1 MKDHLWKLVSVVVVL
16 TIFALGLAM
25 LLIGCGPEEVTLTPV
40 PVKPTAT
47 YVSAAPPTDT
57 PTPAAAP
64 PTDTPVPPQAEPT
77 PPPTETE
84 EAIGLIDNFEGGDF
98 DGRWWS
104 FTDDNTVS
112 FTCTPDQPGHAS
124 EQAMRL
130 TFEVGAGS
138 WPGCGM
144 DVDPSQWGDAGGLSF
159 FWRADQAGLE
169 ANVILN
175 IEDPTQTYPDSKGV
189 TPFQTMLQTPGEE
202 WTPVTLKWD
211 DLAKAEWVGE
221 SGAGVLDPTHIVA
234 LLFQVNEAQSG
245 SVWVDDLQLVTG
257 PAARPVPTVPP
268 TAPAALPQAGPVVDK
283 WSLWTGGTQLR
294 GANIWQHVVVPWV
307 DGDEFLGDGHV
318 GPPFVQEDLDRL
330 AAMGANY
337 VNISGPG
344 LFTEKP
350 PYVLDEAVQ
359 AHLDNLLDMIAR
371 ADLFAVITARTGP
384 GRSDFTFYWDESDD
398 LAELLLND
406 DVWLKQDAQD
416 AWVEMWRYTAERYR
430 DNPVVVGYDLMC
442 EPNGPGRLLEIWN
455 GEDFYPAYAG
465 TLYDWNQL
473 YPRIVQAIRQ
483 VDPDTPI
490 LISAMGWGSVRW
502 LPFLEPVDDPHTV
515 YMVHQ
520 YEPQEHYTHQPYP
533 ASNSYPGSFDLDW
546 DGAPDVFDRAWLDGY
561 LSIIDDFKARYGV
574 TVAVNEFG
582 VQRWVPGGAA
592 FMDDQMDLFEARGM
606 NHALWAFNPAWPP
619 FAENDDFNFLHGPD
633 PDNHADVA
641 SNDLIDV
648 IREYWGRNTIRPSNF
663 AQ

>member
-1 MKDHLWKLVSVVVVL
+1 LKNNLWKLASAVVVL
-16 TIFALGLAM
+16 TILAPGLAM
-25 LLIGCGPEEVTLTPV
+25 LLAGCGPEEVTPTPV
-40 PVKPTAT
+40 SVKPTAT
-47 YVSAAPPTDT
+47 SVSAALPTDT
-57 PTPAAAP
+57 PTPAAVP

-77 PPPTETE
+77 PPPTEIEGT
-84 EAIGLIDNFEGGDF
+84 AGLIDNFEGSDF
-98 DGRWWS
+98 DDRWWS

-112 FTCTPDQPGHAS
+112 FTCTLDQPGHAS

-144 DVDPSQWGDAGGLSF
+144 DVDPGQWGDAGGLSF
-159 FWRADQAGLE
+159 FWRANQAGLE
-169 ANVILN
+169 ATVILSM
-175 IEDPTQTYPDSKGV
+175 EDPTQTYPDSKGM
-189 TPFQTMLQTPGEE
+189 TPFQVALQTPGEE
-202 WTPVTLKWD
+202 WTPATLAWD
-211 DLAKAEWVGE
+211 DFAKAEWVGE
-221 SGAGVLDPTHIVA
+221 SGTSLLDPTRVVA
-234 LLFQVNEAQSG
+234 LIFQANEAQSG

-257 PAARPVPTVPP
+257 PVAVPVPTVPP

-283 WSLWTGGTQLR
+283 WSLWTDGTQLR

-359 AHLDNLLDMIAR
+359 AHLDNLLNMIAR

-384 GRSDFTFYWDESDD
+384 GRSDFTFYWDESADWGD
-398 LAELLLND
+398 ASLLND

-416 AWVEMWRYTAERYR
+416 AWVEMWRYTAQHYR

-473 YPRIVQAIRQ
+473 YPRIVQAIRE

-502 LPFLEPVDDPHTV
+502 LPFLEPVDDPRTV

-520 YEPQEHYTHQPYP
+520 YEPQTEYTHQEPP
-533 ASNSYPGSFDLDW
+533 APNTYPGEIDLDW

-561 LSIIDDFKARYGV
+561 LSIIDDFKARYGAP
-574 TVAVNEFG
+574 VAVNEYG
-582 VQRWVPGGAA
+582 VERWVPSAA
-592 FMDDQMDLFEARGM
+592 DFTRDSMDLFEQRGM

-619 FAENDDFNFLHGPD
+619 FAENDSFNFLHGPD

-648 IREYWGRNTIRPSNF
+648 IREYWGRNTTRPSKPY
-663 AQ
+663 